1 MKKTLT
7 SLLLVLLITLMTFG
21 SVVAQKDKINL
32 KGEVISLEG
41 DVLTVES
48 NQGEMVEIIIPE
60 DFDLPELIPGDSVVI
75 KADAGEGG
83 AWIASSIKLV
93 SHQNTEE
100 NQETYEYRF
109 TNAYCVDG
117 KKETNHPLAAKIA
130 ERYGIDE
137 ETVMTYYCQGYSIGE
152 IMLALKT
159 SQMEGVEATLED
171 ILGSLDGPDAWGHIW
186 QDMGLI
192 GWEKNGTPP
201 PGQLKKLDTTGDD

>member
-7 SLLLVLLITLMTFG
+7 SLLLVLLIALMTVG
-21 SVVAQKDKINL
+21 SVSAQKNKTNL
-32 KGEVISLEG
+32 KGEVISFDGSILI
-41 DVLTVES
+41 VES
-48 NQGEMVEIIIPE
+48 NKGEMVEIVIPE
-60 DFDLPELIPGDSVVI
+60 GFEIPELVPGDSVLV
-75 KADAGEGG
+75 KAEAGEGG
-83 AWIASSIKLV
+83 EWIAVSVKLL
-93 SHQNTEE
+93 SHQNTEKKH
-100 NQETYEYRF
+100 ETYEYRF

-137 ETVMTYYCQGYSIGE
+137 ETMMTYYCQGYSIGE

-159 SQMEGVEATLED
+159 SQMEGVEVSFED
-171 ILGSLDGPDAWGHIW
+171 ILAGLDGPDAWGQIW

-201 PGQLKKLDTTGDD
+201 PGLLKKMEADGDD

>member
-41 DVLTVES
+41 DVLTV
-48 NQGEMVEIIIPE
+48 
-60 DFDLPELIPGDSVVI
+60 D
-75 KADAGEGG
+75 
-83 AWIASSIKLV
+83 
-93 SHQNTEE
+93 
-100 NQETYEYRF
+100 
-109 TNAYCVDG
+109 AYCVDG

>member
-1 MKKTLT
+1 M
-7 SLLLVLLITLMTFG
+7 LV
-21 SVVAQKDKINL
+21 
-32 KGEVISLEG
+32 
-41 DVLTVES
+41 
-48 NQGEMVEIIIPE
+48 
-60 DFDLPELIPGDSVVI
+60 
-75 KADAGEGG
+75 KAEAGEGG
-83 AWIASSIKLV
+83 EWIAVSVKLL

-100 NQETYEYRF
+100 NQETNEFRF

-137 ETVMTYYCQGYSIGE
+137 ETMMTYYCQGYSIGE

-159 SQMEGVEATLED
+159 SQMEGVEVSFED
-171 ILGSLDGPDAWGHIW
+171 ILAGLDGPDAWGQIW

-201 PGQLKKLDTTGDD
+201 PGQLKKMEADGDD

>member
-7 SLLLVLLITLMTFG
+7 SLLLVLLIALMTVG
-21 SVVAQKDKINL
+21 SVSAQKNKMNL
-32 KGEVISLEG
+32 KGEVISFDGSILI
-41 DVLTVES
+41 VES
-48 NQGEMVEIIIPE
+48 NKGETVEIVIPE
-60 DFDLPELIPGDSVVI
+60 GFEIPELVPGDSVLV
-75 KADAGEGG
+75 KAEAGEGG
-83 AWIASSIKLV
+83 EWIAESVKLL

-100 NQETYEYRF
+100 NQETYEFRF

-159 SQMEGVEATLED
+159 SQMEGVEASFED
-171 ILGSLDGPDAWGHIW
+171 ILAGLDGPDAWGHIW

-192 GWEKNGTPP
+192 GWEKNETPP
-201 PGQLKKLDTTGDD
+201 PGQLKKMETDGDD

>member
-7 SLLLVLLITLMTFG
+7 SLLLVLLMTVMTFG
-21 SVVAQKDKINL
+21 SVVAQKNKLNL
-32 KGEVISLEG
+32 KGEVISYEG
-41 DVLTVES
+41 NLLTVES
-48 NQGEMVEIIIPE
+48 NKGEMVEIVIPE
-60 DFDLPELIPGDSVVI
+60 GFDLPEIATGDSVLV
-75 KADAGEGG
+75 KADAGENGD
-83 AWIASSIKLV
+83 WIAQSVKVV

-100 NQETYEYRF
+100 NQETYEFRF

-159 SQMEGVEATLED
+159 SQMEGVELSFED
-171 ILGSLDGPDAWGHIW
+171 ILGSLDGNDAWGQIW
-186 QDMGLI
+186 QDMGVI
-192 GWEKNGTPP
+192 GWEKNGNSP
-201 PGQLKKLDTTGDD
+201 PGQLKKLDTDGDD

>member
-7 SLLLVLLITLMTFG
+7 SLLLVLLIALMTIG
-21 SVVAQKDKINL
+21 SVSAQKNKINL
-32 KGEVISLEG
+32 KGEVISFDGSL
-41 DVLTVES
+41 LIVES
-48 NQGEMVEIIIPE
+48 NKGETVEIVIPE
-60 DFDLPELIPGDSVVI
+60 GFEMPELVPGDSVLV

-83 AWIASSIKLV
+83 EWIAGTVKLL

-100 NQETYEYRF
+100 NQETNEFRF

-159 SQMEGVEATLED
+159 SQMEGVEASFED
-171 ILGSLDGPDAWGHIW
+171 ILAGLDGPDAWGHIW

-192 GWEKNGTPP
+192 GWEKNETPP
-201 PGQLKKLDTTGDD
+201 PGQLKKMEADGDD

>member
-7 SLLLVLLITLMTFG
+7 SLLLVLLIALMTVG
-21 SVVAQKDKINL
+21 SVSAQKNKINL
-32 KGEVISLEG
+32 KGEVISFDG
-41 DVLTVES
+41 SVLVVES
-48 NQGEMVEIIIPE
+48 NKGETVEVVIPE
-60 DFDLPELIPGDSVVI
+60 GFELPELVPGDTVVV

-83 AWIASSIKLV
+83 EWIAESVKLV
-93 SHQNTEE
+93 GHQNTEE

-137 ETVMTYYCQGYSIGE
+137 ETMMTYYCQGYSIGE

-159 SQMEGVEATLED
+159 SQMEGVEASFED
-171 ILGSLDGPDAWGHIW
+171 ILAGLDGPDAWGQIW

-192 GWEKNGTPP
+192 GWEKNETPP
-201 PGQLKKLDTTGDD
+201 PGQLKKMEADGDD

>member
-7 SLLLVLLITLMTFG
+7 SLLLVLLIALMTVG
-21 SVVAQKDKINL
+21 SVSAQKNKTNL
-32 KGEVISLEG
+32 KGEVISFDGSILI
-41 DVLTVES
+41 VES
-48 NQGEMVEIIIPE
+48 NKGEMVEIVIPE
-60 DFDLPELIPGDSVVI
+60 GFEIPELVPGDSVLV
-75 KADAGEGG
+75 KAEAGEGG
-83 AWIASSIKLV
+83 EWIAVSVKLL

-100 NQETYEYRF
+100 NQETNEFRF

-137 ETVMTYYCQGYSIGE
+137 ETMMTYYCQGYSIGE

-159 SQMEGVEATLED
+159 SQMEGVEVSFED
-171 ILGSLDGPDAWGHIW
+171 ILAGLDGPDAWGQIW

-201 PGQLKKLDTTGDD
+201 PGQLKKMEADGDD

>member
-7 SLLLVLLITLMTFG
+7 SLLLVLLIALMTVG
-21 SVVAQKDKINL
+21 SVSAQKNKTNL
-32 KGEVISLEG
+32 KGEVISFDGSILI
-41 DVLTVES
+41 VES
-48 NQGEMVEIIIPE
+48 NKGEMVEIVIPE
-60 DFDLPELIPGDSVVI
+60 GFEIPELVPGDSVLV
-75 KADAGEGG
+75 KAEAGEGG
-83 AWIASSIKLV
+83 EWIAVSVKLL
-93 SHQNTEE
+93 SHQNTEKK
-100 NQETYEYRF
+100 QETYEYRF

-137 ETVMTYYCQGYSIGE
+137 ETMMTYYCQGYSIGE

-159 SQMEGVEATLED
+159 SQMEGIEVSFED
-171 ILGSLDGPDAWGHIW
+171 ILAGLDGPDAWGQIW

-201 PGQLKKLDTTGDD
+201 PGQLKKMEADGDD